1 MYKEAVV
8 FSGVCLWFGVDRQ
21 SQRGSSSRANS
32 RKKFL
37 EKGIFTSE
45 KRAIKACL
53 TQEHIFFGCNV
64 TP

>member
-1 MYKEAVV
+1 L
-8 FSGVCLWFGVDRQ
+8 GVLDARQGLGEKIRNVD
-21 SQRGSSSRANS
+21 RANS